1 MHDHRT
7 PAMKPAFTSLIT
19 SLLVSA
25 IVSLIYDWETL
36 GAGLLVG
43 LFSGG
48 VAILV
53 IGAVLNRKYLLWPAV
68 LTIGATE
75 AYLLYAYF
83 SPEGRDVA
91 VLVQWVILVC
101 VASGV
106 AAGMFS
112 VGRQS
117 NVTEPKEPGMSQS
130 SATGDHRIP

>member
-1 MHDHRT
+1 MTTGRL
-7 PAMKPAFTSLIT
+7 PCKPAFTSLIT

-36 GAGLLVG
+36 GAGLIVG

-48 VAILV
+48 IAMLV

-68 LTIGATE
+68 LAIGVTE
-75 AYLLYAYF
+75 AYLLLVYF

-91 VLVQWVILVC
+91 VLLQWVMLVC

-106 AAGMFS
+106 TAGMLRA
-112 VGRQS
+112 GKQK
-117 NVTEPKEPGMSQS
+117 NVAEQREPEMSQTS
-130 SATGDHRIP
+130 TPEDHRSQ